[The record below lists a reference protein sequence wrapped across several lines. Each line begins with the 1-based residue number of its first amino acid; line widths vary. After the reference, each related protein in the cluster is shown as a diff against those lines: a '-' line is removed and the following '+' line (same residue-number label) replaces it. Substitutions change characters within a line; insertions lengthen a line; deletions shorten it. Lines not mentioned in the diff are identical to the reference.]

1 LATGKETN
9 QIPDTRKSCFVISPI
24 GEDLSETRKRAD
36 QVLKHLVRPAVE
48 ACGYKAT
55 RADEIDKPGLITSQ
69 VIQAVV
75 NDDLVIADL
84 SETNPNVFYELAVRH
99 VIRKPLIQII
109 QKGER
114 IPFDVGGMR
123 TISFD
128 HQDLDSVAEAKE
140 NIIKQIRELEENP
153 SEMETPISISIELQK
168 LRQSDDPDDRNY
180 ADLLAAVSDVR
191 GDVQAIGLKAE
202 EIGEVAARAVTRR
215 LSEMSGIRPSFMSR
229 KIHPGMIMEMT
240 HNIGDGPE
248 DPIQLLIHASF
259 FRDEIP
265 WLYELALEA
274 YRGIRSGSSSASHS
288 AYQRYRDAI
297 HSLRRGPFMDIYGRD
312 NKMMH
317 MMLMDSIEFLPN
329 FDFAWKDDEK
339 VSVRSRGV
347 IKKS

>member
-1 LATGKETN
+1 MVKGKDAN
-9 QIPDTRKSCFVISPI
+9 QIADGRKSCFVISPI

-48 ACGYKAT
+48 SCGYKAT

-128 HQDLDSVAEAKE
+128 HQDLDSVAQAKE
-140 NIIKQIRELEENP
+140 DIVNQIREMEANP

-168 LRQSDDPDDRNY
+168 LRLSDNPDDRNY
-180 ADLLAAVSDVR
+180 ADLLAAISEIS
-191 GDVQAIGLKAE
+191 GDVKTIGLKTDA
-202 EIGEVAARAVTRR
+202 IGETSGNTGRR
-215 LSEMSGIRPSFMSR
+215 LQDMMGMRSSFMSR
-229 KIHPGMIMEMT
+229 KMHPGMLMEMT
-240 HNIGDGPE
+240 HSIGEGPD

-259 FRDEIP
+259 FREDIP

-274 YRGIRSGSSSASHS
+274 YRAIRGGDTAAAIP
-288 AYQRYRDAI
+288 AYNRYRDAVK
-297 HSLRRGPFMDIYGRD
+297 SLRRGPFLEMFGRD

-317 MMLMDSIEFLPN
+317 MMHMMLMDTMEFLPS
-329 FDFAWKDDEK
+329 FDFDSDEAGK
-339 VSVRSRGV
+339 LSARKRRPS
-347 IKKS
+347 

>member
-1 LATGKETN
+1 MVKEVVDE
-9 QIPDTRKSCFVISPI
+9 QIADSRKSCFVISPI
-24 GEDLSETRKRAD
+24 GEDKSETRKRAD

-48 ACGYKAT
+48 SCGYKAT

-128 HQDLDSVAEAKE
+128 HQDLDSVAQAKE
-140 NIIKQIRELEENP
+140 DIVKQIKEMEANP

-168 LRQSDDPDDRNY
+168 LRLSDNPDDRNY
-180 ADLLAAVSDVR
+180 ADLLAAISEVG
-191 GDVQAIGLKAE
+191 GDVKAIGVRTDAIAE
-202 EIGEVAARAVTRR
+202 NAALTGRR
-215 LSEMSGIRPSFMSR
+215 MQDMMGLRPSIMRR
-229 KIHPGMIMEMT
+229 KMHPEMLIELSQG
-240 HNIGDGPE
+240 IGDGPN
-248 DPIQLLIHASF
+248 DPIQLLILASF
-259 FRDEIP
+259 FREQIP

-274 YRGIRSGSSSASHS
+274 YRAIRNSDRGTATA
-288 AYQRYRDAI
+288 AYNRYRDAI
-297 HSLRRGPFMDIYGRD
+297 KSLRRGPFLEMFGGD
-312 NKMMH
+312 KMTH
-317 MMLMDSIEFLPN
+317 MMLMDSLEFMPSYDPEDIESML
-329 FDFAWKDDEK
+329 AKGRK
-339 VSVRSRGV
+339 L
-347 IKKS
+347 